1 MEDHPLKVE
10 NVTVTVKT
18 GTCTVIIR
26 VVFHDNYLDG
36 GQVIKLEIMELHL
49 HYLAWCLI
57 INELSHCVTTCSISI
72 SNNIE
77 CTKLVIGWLIS

>member
-10 NVTVTVKT
+10 NVTV
-18 GTCTVIIR
+18 IIR
-26 VVFHDNYLDG
+26 VFFYDNYLGG